1 VSVRITARA
10 QAAAPEGVSSAPVVL
25 LVAVG
30 CVLLAG
36 RAWLSPVTPTHR
48 AGLYA
53 LVFGSMLAAS
63 LLVPIA
69 RSPRRLHPAV
79 ALAIGGLAIGGAS
92 VVAGPA
98 VPFPA
103 AAWTLPLSLLAA
115 VAEEALFR
123 RVAYAQLSRWGPVV
137 AVVGAAALFAV
148 VHVPLYGLAALP
160 VDLGA
165 GLVFGWQRWA
175 TGSWTVPAATHGLAN
190 VAAVLAR

>member
-10 QAAAPEGVSSAPVVL
+10 PTATSEGLSSTPIVL
-25 LVAVG
+25 LLAVG
-30 CVLLAG
+30 CVLLGG
-36 RAWLSPVTPTHR
+36 RAWLTPMTPTHR

-53 LVFGSMLAAS
+53 VVFGAMLAGS
-63 LLVPIA
+63 LLVPVR
-69 RSPRRLHPAV
+69 RSARRLHPAA
-79 ALAIGGLAIGGAS
+79 ALAVGGLAIGGAA

-98 VPFPA
+98 VAFPA

-123 RVAYAQLSRWGPVV
+123 RVAYAQLARWGPVV
-137 AVVGAAALFAV
+137 AVVGAAALFAG
-148 VHVPLYGLAALP
+148 VHVPLYGVAALP

-190 VAAVLAR
+190 VVAVLAR

>member
-1 VSVRITARA
+1 VSVRITTRV
-10 QAAAPEGVSSAPVVL
+10 QAATSKGASSAPVVL
-25 LVAVG
+25 LLAVG

-36 RAWLSPVTPTHR
+36 RAWLTPVTPAHR
-48 AGLYA
+48 ASLYA
-53 LVFGSMLAAS
+53 VVFGSMLAAS

-123 RVAYAQLSRWGPVV
+123 RVAYAQLARWGPVV

-190 VAAVLAR
+190 VVAVLAR

>member
-1 VSVRITARA
+1 LSADLRTTTRT
-10 QAAAPEGVSSAPVVL
+10 PSAPILLL

-30 CVLLAG
+30 CALLVA
-36 RAWLSPVTPTHR
+36 RAWLAPVPPVHR

-53 LVFGSMLAAS
+53 LVFGAMLAGS
-63 LLVPIA
+63 LLVPVA
-69 RSPRRLHPAV
+69 RSPRRLQPAAAFAV
-79 ALAIGGLAIGGAS
+79 GGLAIAGTA
-92 VVAGPA
+92 VVAGPV

-123 RVAYAQLSRWGPVV
+123 RVAYAELARWGPVV
-137 AVVGAAALFAV
+137 AVVGAAALFAM
-148 VHVPLYGLAALP
+148 VHVPLYGVAALP

-190 VAAVLAR
+190 VVAVLAR